1 MGMRDDIIKVA
12 QTNPETRRYL
22 VPLLREAAV
31 DKEAIEFDT
40 PKALRRYL
48 QQHPNADKS
57 KHTVK
62 KQDDSP
68 PKAED
73 LKGQLTHFFAKV
85 KGAAK
90 DVVDAVKAAPQTVQQ
105 LFVDPKHREK
115 FFGGMAHKIDQAPK
129 DVVKKIFHAAG
140 KEIHEIK
147 HAVKAAKKLF
157 KKPPPG
163 PFSKEDKRALYS
175 AGAYVVGAM
184 LAAIPPAGTAIAAAG
199 VLGHSF
205 AMHVGLKAVHGL
217 LDTGFLHYEWAHEV
231 FHVVTHISAD
241 KNEDEELTE
250 GLVRVISDV
259 MKNLTD
265 EDMEKILAGGEKPDD
280 DED

>member
-48 QQHPNADKS
+48 HHHPNADKT

-68 PKAED
+68 PKAEEPEEPKD
-73 LKGQLTHFFAKV
+73 LKGQLTDFFSKV
-85 KGAAK
+85 KGAVK
-90 DVVDAVKAAPQTVQQ
+90 GVVDAVKAAPQNVEQ
-105 LFVDPKHREK
+105 LFVDPKHRK
-115 FFGGMAHKIDQAPK
+115 QFFGGMAHKIDKAPK
-129 DVVKKIFHAAG
+129 DVVKKIFKAAG

-147 HAVKAAKKLF
+147 HAVGAAKKLF

-163 PFSKEDKRALYS
+163 PFSKEDKKALYA
-175 AGAYVVGAM
+175 AGAYVASALLV
-184 LAAIPPAGTAIAAAG
+184 AIPPAGTAIAAAG
-199 VLGHSF
+199 ALGHSF
-205 AMHVGLKAVHGL
+205 DMHVGCKAVHGL
-217 LDTGFLHYEWAHEV
+217 LDTGCLH
-231 FHVVTHISAD
+231 
-241 KNEDEELTE
+241 
-250 GLVRVISDV
+250 
-259 MKNLTD
+259 
-265 EDMEKILAGGEKPDD
+265 
-280 DED
+280 